1 MNMQA
6 VHSVAMGSYTKLC
19 QMFVVY
25 GRGIARTAGLM
36 CGLLVIGV
44 CDVAQSANASRAG
57 AEPPDLGSV
66 ESRIWMTVRDKRF
79 AVTLADT
86 AAARDFAAMLPLS
99 INMPDL
105 NNNEKHARLSRP
117 LPTDTIR
124 PGTIHNGDLM
134 LYGSQTLVV
143 FYQSLTSSYSYT
155 RLGRVNDP
163 SDLEKALGSDAAKI
177 DFSRD

>member
-19 QMFVVY
+19 QMYDVY
-25 GRGIARTAGLM
+25 GQGIARTAGLM

-44 CDVAQSANASRAG
+44 CDCAQLANASSAG
-57 AEPPDLGSV
+57 AEPPSPSLV

-79 AVTLADT
+79 AITLADT
-86 AAARDFAAMLPLS
+86 AAARDFAAMLPLF

-105 NNNEKHARLSRP
+105 NNNEKHAKLSRP
-117 LPTDTIR
+117 LPTGTIR

-143 FYQSLTSSYSYT
+143 FYQSFTSSYSYT
-155 RLGRVNDP
+155 RLGRVDDP
-163 SDLEKALGSDAAKI
+163 SGLQKALGSEAAKI
-177 DFSRD
+177 EFSRN